1 MLFFPTK
8 STDFADFHP
17 KMKINVRN
25 KTIYYYSTVV
35 ELQNRRRGCDRPA
48 ISLYCTASIQGSLN
62 TSISARVA
70 VDLQSFMVGHWLVV
84 VGRVDELWS
93 RRWTQID
100 IWRSHC
106 IRLVGVPSGPS
117 SIDHMERDDDNISNI
132 WTYWYFVE
140 GVVEYTTFCDLWATF
155 KFRRRQIGPIELWFW
170 GKLCC
175 HGFTGRAGFFEWII

>member
-1 MLFFPTK
+1 MATAVGSSREVSIATVSKLELVAEIMLFFPTK

-84 VGRVDELWS
+84 VGRVDEL
-93 RRWTQID
+93 
-100 IWRSHC
+100 
-106 IRLVGVPSGPS
+106 
-117 SIDHMERDDDNISNI
+117 
-132 WTYWYFVE
+132 
-140 GVVEYTTFCDLWATF
+140 
-155 KFRRRQIGPIELWFW
+155 
-170 GKLCC
+170 
-175 HGFTGRAGFFEWII
+175 